1 MVTPIAKRTRAAPS
15 PLKGTSPAA
24 DCGLVEQAD
33 ILDRVLPDD
42 DDTVDE
48 DVPPESSDDDDDDVP
63 PPPEETEEAEEE
75 APAPA
80 PAPAPARGGRRPP
93 TDYYGEDVI
102 VHRFDATSEKDQAV
116 VAKLD
121 EIFSLDAAGYTNRG
135 TFKRSG
141 NRLSKVIKCSRANKK
156 PYCPKAVRLD
166 IVEEKG
172 GKKFVE
178 IRESRHPHD
187 HAPLTLQL
195 TQHQGLHPLMK
206 VILQPFIE
214 EKKFKMTR
222 ALRALR
228 EAGWL
233 KNWNTK
239 EIAEKI
245 TRQVKG
251 YCKRERRNRREGFWK
266 GSYGEFASVV
276 ASRLVDDEKIK
287 EMVEAAEYDRFVV
300 LMADISGDRKT
311 TFYVSGWSAGSPDGT
326 MGLLLAPGRP
336 DGPSGCRSGTLGQ
349 PSGVGQPTRSL
360 GG

>member
-1 MVTPIAKRTRAAPS
+1 M
-15 PLKGTSPAA
+15 
-24 DCGLVEQAD
+24 VEQAD

-48 DVPPESSDDDDDDVP
+48 DVPPESSDDDDDNVP

-80 PAPAPARGGRRPP
+80 AAPARGARRPP

-233 KNWNTK
+233 KNWDTK
-239 EIAEKI
+239 EIA
-245 TRQVKG
+245 
-251 YCKRERRNRREGFWK
+251 
-266 GSYGEFASVV
+266 
-276 ASRLVDDEKIK
+276 
-287 EMVEAAEYDRFVV
+287 DRYVV

-311 TFYVSGWSAGSPDGT
+311 TFYVGATIRSLSYAPVQELGRGFAWATTDGT
-326 MGLLLAPGRP
+326 GRCNYNGKIVIFVGTVCGQGRVRLIGSMLLSKGETTNEIAQGLKCLADAIRVVHKTFLRMLTTVPFR
-336 DGPSGCRSGTLGQ
+336 DGLYDATALGSDYKCLQ
-349 PSGVGQPTRSL
+349 VQATVVAAPLRAG
-360 GG
+360 

>member
-1 MVTPIAKRTRAAPS
+1 M
-15 PLKGTSPAA
+15 
-24 DCGLVEQAD
+24 VEQAD

-48 DVPPESSDDDDDDVP
+48 DVPPESSDDDDDNVP

-80 PAPAPARGGRRPP
+80 PAPARGARRPP

-233 KNWNTK
+233 KNWDTK

-251 YCKRERRNRREGFWK
+251 YCKRERRKRREGFWK
-266 GSYGEFASVV
+266 GSYGEFAG
-276 ASRLVDDEKIK
+276 
-287 EMVEAAEYDRFVV
+287 VV
-300 LMADISGDRKT
+300 LEISR
-311 TFYVSGWSAGSPDGT
+311 
-326 MGLLLAPGRP
+326 
-336 DGPSGCRSGTLGQ
+336 
-349 PSGVGQPTRSL
+349 
-360 GG
+360 